1 MSEEYTT
8 HAYLNKM
15 ISIAIEDGTVT
26 ADDIYR
32 LVDLYGSD
40 HENVMID
47 ILSMVWQRRKDKKKL
62 EEIQLVYREYRS
74 GLQSR

>member
-1 MSEEYTT
+1 MTEKYTT

-32 LVDLYGSD
+32 LVDLYGSN
-40 HENVMID
+40 HEYVMVD
-47 ILSMVWQRRKDKKKL
+47 ILSMVYQRRKDKKKL